1 MNFKTTIERQCLR
14 QELTDDII
22 EQVREAVREE
32 MADAP
37 ESFSPETLEGIE
49 DSVLAQTQLVVDA
62 LSFEEMQ
69 SEGGLL
75 SHLANARVE
84 TNRLIRDRHLP
95 SKQ

>member
-32 MADAP
+32 LADAP
-37 ESFSPETLEGIE
+37 ATLRPVDLEAIE